1 MLLGWITR
9 SKWKLL
15 AMFIISYIF
24 HCFSIKPTDSP
35 EIPKI
40 IGSASTSS
48 DSPPVQAQL
57 REVTLQEENAVY
69 ESTISCENK
78 IQEKIQEEDLLK
90 RKLMTDSLHTLS
102 VSVILDSVLP
112 LLLLKKPNCRTSLL
126 FTSQPHHTK
135 VQDKRRFDE
144 FQLLERSWFLGIFS

>member
-1 MLLGWITR
+1 MRRLKRKMKVYFYAARLD
-9 SKWKLL
+9 
-15 AMFIISYIF
+15 Y
-24 HCFSIKPTDSP
+24 
-35 EIPKI
+35 
-40 IGSASTSS
+40 
-48 DSPPVQAQL
+48 QAQL

-144 FQLLERSWFLGIFS
+144 FQLLERSWFLGIFRCLADYQQNCYR